1 MSILQRTG
9 EKEREIAQSE
19 TYENGKKGEKGT
31 VLVKRQRIST
41 RDVEACALKLVIN
54 LGTD

>member
-9 EKEREIAQSE
+9 EKEREIAQSG